1 VSVVITPNSIIWLP
15 IDGPA
20 RKSWIVDEISTPA
33 TGGVVGCVCVKTV
46 CVCSFLHGYT
56 LRTNR
61 KDLRSS
67 SWIPSSSMRNI
78 ASSSSHDVAAAA
90 PQSSSSQHHLTPTS
104 KQQQQHAGGVIGTP
118 QHTETTMSATTTAF
132 ASGLNERTTQSLQ
145 GVPVVRGQVDDG
157 GAAAT
162 QSRSDRQIRSTT
174 HSNDRHQ
181 HRSSTSLGILSHDV
195 SSSSATPQGHV
206 RRQQQRS
213 RRRQSAALE
222 PTAVT
227 TLNDSFV
234 SPNQLFPSTRSVVAQ
249 RQQPSPF
256 TGNEVPSSRPS
267 MNVSTPAASKALLR
281 EAPSSNTSR
290 SKTSS
295 TSKLVQP
302 AHTTSHMGGKSSS
315 ADQVRRRGSDSKKQ
329 RRAPTT
335 TTSATNNVATF
346 TSPPKRTATNA
357 RTSTAVTQNQGG
369 HDRRGHDHH
378 RRPLEP
384 AVAST
389 SPSRLRTVATATT
402 HTTTTT
408 PVAVSRSHEHSLH
421 VQATRRSI
429 DGTYMDAYCTESQC
443 VCDIKS
449 TCEGIG
455 YVQPQ

>member
-1 VSVVITPNSIIWLP
+1 
-15 IDGPA
+15 
-20 RKSWIVDEISTPA
+20 
-33 TGGVVGCVCVKTV
+33 
-46 CVCSFLHGYT
+46 
-56 LRTNR
+56 
-61 KDLRSS
+61 
-67 SWIPSSSMRNI
+67 M
-78 ASSSSHDVAAAA
+78 
-90 PQSSSSQHHLTPTS
+90 
-104 KQQQQHAGGVIGTP
+104 
-118 QHTETTMSATTTAF
+118 
-132 ASGLNERTTQSLQ
+132 
-145 GVPVVRGQVDDG
+145 RGQVDDG

-162 QSRSDRQIRSTT
+162 TQSRSDRQIRSATK
-174 HSNDRHQ
+174 SNDQHQ
-181 HRSSTSLGILSHDV
+181 HRSISSLGVLSDDV
-195 SSSSATPQGHV
+195 SSSSATHSHGHV
-206 RRQQQRS
+206 RLQRN

-227 TLNDSFV
+227 TLKDSFQ
-234 SPNQLFPSTRSVVAQ
+234 SPNQLSPSTRFVAQ

-256 TGNEVPSSRPS
+256 TGNEVQSSSPSL
-267 MNVSTPAASKALLR
+267 NVTTPAASKALLR
-281 EAPSSNTSR
+281 EAPSSNTNR

-295 TSKLVQP
+295 TSKLAQP

-329 RRAPTT
+329 RRAP

-369 HDRRGHDHH
+369 HDRRARHDHH

-384 AVAST
+384 AVPST
-389 SPSRLRTVATATT
+389 SPSRLRTAATATTT

-429 DGTYMDAYCTESQC
+429 DGTYMDAYIAQRAN
-443 VCDIKS
+443 VYAIMS